1 MEDRVIG
8 PLTLTQFF
16 YLLFGGLFLYLLN
29 SWTANSPLRVLYY
42 VIFPLVAS
50 LSIALA
56 FVKIQERPFI
66 FFLGSLVRY
75 MQRPRRRVWQKGQR
89 QKLTQIVEKQDVVD
103 DWVARVPR
111 ASAVAVDASTR
122 QVGPPEHKRL
132 KLRCQPV
139 LNGQPIDH
147 GVAGNAA

>member
-1 MEDRVIG
+1 MDAKVPQRIDMEDRVIG

-89 QKLTQIVEKQDVVD
+89 QKLTQIVEKQDETKQAKPRKQLD
-103 DWVARVPR
+103 RARVQDIAR
-111 ASAVAVDASTR
+111 
-122 QVGPPEHKRL
+122 
-132 KLRCQPV
+132 V
-139 LNGQPIDH
+139 LDDH
-147 GVAGNAA
+147 S

>member
-16 YLLFGGLFLYLLN
+16 YVLFGGLILYLLN
-29 SWTANSPLRVLYY
+29 SWTINSPFRILFY
-42 VIFPLVAS
+42 VSFPIIAA

-75 MQRPRRRVWQKGQR
+75 VQRPRRRVWLKGQNPKMTR
-89 QKLTQIVEKQDVVD
+89 IVANESNKEEKPHKALDRTRVEDIARVVD
-103 DWVARVPR
+103 
-111 ASAVAVDASTR
+111 
-122 QVGPPEHKRL
+122 EH
-132 KLRCQPV
+132 Q
-139 LNGQPIDH
+139 
-147 GVAGNAA
+147 

>member
-1 MEDRVIG
+1 LDAKVPQRIDMEDRVIG

-29 SWTANSPLRVLYY
+29 SWTANSPFRIFYFVL
-42 VIFPLVAS
+42 FPIIAS

-75 MQRPRRRVWQKGQR
+75 LQRPRRRVWLKGQA
-89 QKLTQIVEKQDVVD
+89 EKTATVVRKASENTKAKPHKD
-103 DWVARVPR
+103 LDLARVR
-111 ASAVAVDASTR
+111 DIARVLD
-122 QVGPPEHKRL
+122 EH
-132 KLRCQPV
+132 Q
-139 LNGQPIDH
+139 
-147 GVAGNAA
+147 